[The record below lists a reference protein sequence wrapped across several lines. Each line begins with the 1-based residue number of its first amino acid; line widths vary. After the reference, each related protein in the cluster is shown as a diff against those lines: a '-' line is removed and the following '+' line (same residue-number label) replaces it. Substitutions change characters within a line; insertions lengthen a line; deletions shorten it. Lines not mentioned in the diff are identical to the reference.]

1 MVRERD
7 RDKKGERGGY
17 IGKARC
23 IDIRIKRERER
34 EGDRVIDRELGSYI
48 IQPTRPV
55 ED

>member
-1 MVRERD
+1 MYRYKDKERD
-7 RDKKGERGGY
+7 
-17 IGKARC
+17 
-23 IDIRIKRERER
+23 RER